1 MLFLDT
7 SALLKRYVDEDGTAL
22 VLGLMEQDRAW
33 AASALAHTEA
43 AITLCHGDLPEGAST
58 RQRQRLRSD
67 WERFLVVPLDAS
79 CLIRAAEIG
88 CERSLRTLD
97 AIHLATAVS
106 IGEDLGAVVTY
117 DHRMVEGATKLGL
130 PTASPS

>member
-1 MLFLDT
+1 MARVAYLDSSAIVKLIVPEAESEALRAWLAERPLRAT
-7 SALLKRYVDEDGTAL
+7 SAIARTEVMRAIRPEGSDAIAAARAIFLAVDL
-22 VLGLMEQDRAW
+22 VSVSDSIL
-33 AASALAHTEA
+33 EA
-43 AITLCHGDLPEGAST
+43 AAMLPPT
-58 RQRQRLRSD
+58 T
-67 WERFLVVPLDAS
+67 
-79 CLIRAAEIG
+79 
-88 CERSLRTLD
+88 LRTLD